1 MANKTNQQHIITL
14 RPTKGDVYNA
24 ATEQEQNIVGQRIAY
39 ARNQAG
45 LSLAK
50 FSTLLEEFGISVTA
64 AAISKWEVGKS
75 IPSAYQLLAVAQALR
90 MEDNLT
96 QFIRDGIQ
104 PELNEEGLKKV
115 AEYKS
120 DLIASGK
127 YKPMAKVSN
136 IIKFIEMPVSNLAVS
151 AGTGE
156 FLDEGNFEMVSFP
169 EASVPHGAEFGLRVS
184 GDSMEPV
191 YHDGQIVW
199 VQQCEQVG
207 IGEVGIFIYDGEGYI
222 KVYHEQEPDELDI
235 EDFTD
240 SYGNV
245 HMQPVMISYN
255 QKYSPREISAHA
267 GFQVVGRVL

>member
-1 MANKTNQQHIITL
+1 MAKTSKQQVLTL
-14 RPTKGDVYNA
+14 HTTRGELYNA
-24 ATEQEQNIVGQRIAY
+24 SAEQQQNVVGQRIAQ

-45 LSLAK
+45 ISLAK
-50 FSTLLEEFGISVTA
+50 FSTLLEDYGVCVSA
-64 AAISKWEVGKS
+64 AAISKWEVGKAV
-75 IPSAYQLLAVAQALR
+75 PSAYQLMAVTQALQ
-90 MEDNLT
+90 MDDNLS
-96 QFIRDGIQ
+96 QFISNTQ

-115 AEYKS
+115 ATYKA
-120 DLIASGK
+120 DLIASGR
-127 YKPMAKVSN
+127 YKPQVKACN

-169 EASVPHGAEFGLRVS
+169 ESYVPTGAEFGLRVS

-199 VQQCEQVG
+199 VQQCDQVDV
-207 IGEVGIFIYDGEGYI
+207 GEVGIFIYDGDGYI
-222 KVYHEQEPDELDI
+222 KVYNEQLPDEDCRD
-235 EDFTD
+235 EFTD

-245 HMQPVMISYN
+245 HMQPVMVSYN
-255 QKYSPREISAHA
+255 QKYSPRVISANA

>member
-1 MANKTNQQHIITL
+1 MANNNKPQVIQFRSATNV
-14 RPTKGDVYNA
+14 GYNA
-24 ATEQEQNIVGQRIAY
+24 ITEQEENIIGRSIADI
-39 ARNQAG
+39 RTKAG

-50 FSTLLEEFGISVTA
+50 FSTLLEDYGVSVTP

-75 IPSAYQLLAVAQALR
+75 TPSAYQLIAVSQALQ
-90 MEDNLT
+90 MDT
-96 QFIRDGIQ
+96 DFSPFMSGGKTPD
-104 PELNEEGLKKV
+104 LNEEGQRKV
-115 AEYKS
+115 AAYKA
-120 DLIASGK
+120 DLIASGR
-127 YKPMAKVSN
+127 YKPQSATN

-151 AGTGE
+151 AGTGA

-169 EASVPHGAEFGLRVS
+169 ESSVPHGADFGLRVS

-199 VQQCEQVG
+199 VQQCEQVAL
-207 IGEVGIFIYDGEGYI
+207 GEVGIFIYDGEGYI
-222 KVYHEQEPDELDI
+222 KVYHEQEPCSADAD
-235 EDFTD
+235 DFTD

-255 QKYSPREISAHA
+255 QKYRPREISAHA